1 MVNTRAK
8 GNRNQLKVIKYL
20 EREGFLVDKVEK
32 HGKFVK
38 QKDMFGLFDLVAIRK
53 GNILLVQVTC
63 NRNHPHKKFQEFSN
77 MYANESIYI
86 EQYIWM
92 DYKGF
97 VQYIYYPNNYKTK
110 LVLY

>member
-1 MVNTRAK
+1 MKTRVK
-8 GNRNQLKVIKYL
+8 GNRAVRKCINYLKTKGYIVSKA
-20 EREGFLVDKVEK
+20 EVG
-32 HGKFVK
+32 GKFVK